1 MHVRDAPVLDSSYMR
16 IFKSERNSVFSVPP
30 LFISQNKGGLTA
42 SNFISKLGK
51 YIKKSHC

>member
-1 MHVRDAPVLDSSYMR
+1 MHVRDAPVLDGSYMR
-16 IFKSERNSVFSVPP
+16 MFNVPR
-30 LFISQNKGGLTA
+30 LFISHNKGGLIA